1 MMEIT
6 SQKIPPGF
14 CDMAIN
20 TTQQPVPT
28 APERDS
34 VKGSQV
40 MFHKH
45 VYSWPWGLGK
55 EEAV

>member
-1 MMEIT
+1 MEIT

-28 APERDS
+28 APETDS